1 MATTVKSRFFCT
13 VFILIVLLA
22 VPSPSYSF
30 DEETFVS
37 HYFWQKFTKL
47 SPPRRPKIALVL
59 GGGGARG
66 LAHIGVLKVLDEEK
80 VPVDIVVGT
89 SVGALV
95 GSLYAA
101 GVPLQKIEKLGENIG
116 WNDLSDI
123 TETGIIKML
132 LTGHLLSTEK
142 MEKFIA
148 ENIGPKRFD
157 ELEKPF
163 ACVATDLVTGE
174 RIVFREGEIGP
185 AVRASSTIPGIFDPV
200 EYRHRYLVDGGLLDN
215 IPVDIARMMGA
226 DIIVAVVVSADF
238 SRNDVSNV
246 YMVLVQAIYIQGKAM
261 DVERMHEADFV
272 IKPNVS
278 GVSAVDLG
286 HSSECIDGGVVATRR
301 VVAELKNLLMERT
314 SDCYLFR

>member
-1 MATTVKSRFFCT
+1 
-13 VFILIVLLA
+13 
-22 VPSPSYSF
+22 
-30 DEETFVS
+30 
-37 HYFWQKFTKL
+37 
-47 SPPRRPKIALVL
+47 
-59 GGGGARG
+59 
-66 LAHIGVLKVLDEEK
+66 
-80 VPVDIVVGT
+80 
-89 SVGALV
+89 
-95 GSLYAA
+95 
-101 GVPLQKIEKLGENIG
+101 
-116 WNDLSDI
+116 
-123 TETGIIKML
+123 
-132 LTGHLLSTEK
+132 
-142 MEKFIA
+142 
-148 ENIGPKRFD
+148 
-157 ELEKPF
+157 
-163 ACVATDLVTGE
+163 VTGE